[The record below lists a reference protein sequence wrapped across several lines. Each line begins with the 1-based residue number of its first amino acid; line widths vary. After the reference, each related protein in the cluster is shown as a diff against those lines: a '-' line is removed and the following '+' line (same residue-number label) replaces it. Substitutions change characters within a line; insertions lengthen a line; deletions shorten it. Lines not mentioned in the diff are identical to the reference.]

1 MTSKT
6 AFADITADKLVNKI
20 NDLTIG
26 EDSTDLLVVN
36 SNVDATS
43 GLDVTGAALTTNQA
57 ITQTG
62 SSQVTFE
69 GNVGIGTNNPQ
80 GQLHISSGT
89 SGDSVLI
96 LEADTDNNNENDNP
110 RIEFRQDGDLHLSKI
125 GLEDN
130 QLVIANSVVNQS
142 SGIIFKVGTSNGFS
156 NAVEKMRIHYDG
168 NVGIGTT
175 SPTEKLDINGN
186 LHIEG
191 DYICIRSD
199 SNNDGNTGKPALYF
213 SEDNYVSSDST
224 SHNDSGNVR
233 IIYDGDDQ
241 NGDNNFIAIQ
251 GRTAA
256 NQFNNTLLHCET
268 GGNVGIGTNNP
279 SQKLEVNGNLKV
291 NGNVESNNKGIVQV
305 KSSSFLGTLSG
316 SSGSWITGL
325 NVSITPSSSTNK
337 IFLNLD
343 LHWSGVQD
351 AYLQGFIYR
360 FVGGGSQQ
368 LVVRHNGAGNATRSS
383 FGNRNNSLAGHP
395 YQLENLG
402 FSYLDS
408 PNTTSNISYRVYVRN
423 RGYGHG
429 AFYINYTSN
438 TSDSNRLTG
447 VSTFTAFEVVP

>member
-6 AFADITADKLVNKI
+6 TFADVNSTKLVNKI

-36 SNVDATS
+36 SNVNATN
-43 GLDVTGAALTTNQA
+43 GLDVTGEALTTNQA

-62 SSQVTFE
+62 SGLVTFS
-69 GNVGIGTNNPQ
+69 GKVGIGITNPSTN
-80 GQLHISSGT
+80 LH
-89 SGDSVLI
+89 V
-96 LEADTDNNNENDNP
+96 
-110 RIEFRQDGDLHLSKI
+110 DG
-125 GLEDN
+125 N
-130 QLVIANSVVNQS
+130 VVVS
-142 SGIIFKVGTSNGFS
+142 
-156 NAVEKMRIHYDG
+156 DG
-168 NVGIGTT
+168 NVGIGTGGPGTRLSIYGEDDESVASRLIATFTDKISQNEWTGIGLGGYYQTCKSGIIHERTAGYGIGSLHLCTNNTQDATNINKNDTRLTITATGNVGIGTTNPSTNLHVESTGSEGKIVISNETLALLQLVQPT
-175 SPTEKLDINGN
+175 SNKTYNIELGRTDGDLTFRSTSGEKL
-186 LHIEG
+186 
-191 DYICIRSD
+191 
-199 SNNDGNTGKPALYF
+199 
-213 SEDNYVSSDST
+213 
-224 SHNDSGNVR
+224 R
-233 IIYDGDDQ
+233 I
-241 NGDNNFIAIQ
+241 
-251 GRTAA
+251 T
-256 NQFNNTLLHCET
+256 E

-291 NGNVESNNKGIVQV
+291 NGNVESNNNGIVQV

-343 LHWSGVQD
+343 LHWSGAQD
-351 AYLQGFIYR
+351 AYFQGFIYR

-368 LVVRHNGAGNATRSS
+368 LVVRHNGAGSATRSS
-383 FGNRNNSLAGHP
+383 FGNRNTSHSGNQ

-423 RGYGHG
+423 RGFGHG
-429 AFYINYTSN
+429 AFYINYTSSTN
-438 TSDSNRLTG
+438 DSNRLTG